1 MSPEV
6 RPQDLVSRPIP
17 DLALPSSEGGEFSLR
32 GRVGV
37 GPLVL
42 FFYLHNATPG

>member
-1 MSPEV
+1 MPAARPESLLDQPV
-6 RPQDLVSRPIP
+6 P
-17 DLALPSSEGGEFSLR
+17 DLTLPASNGESFRLR

-42 FFYLHNATPG
+42 FFYVRNASPG